1 MKSKMH
7 LLCSV
12 YKKFDQPDTGKLL
25 LRIMLGGILIFHG
38 AHKLIYGID
47 EVREML
53 AASGLPAFLG
63 YGVYAGELVA
73 PVLLLAGILTRAAAL
88 FIMINM
94 VFAWYLGDA
103 PETLHLDAQG
113 GLMIEGL
120 LFYFFSAIAVIFLGA
135 GKYAVIK
142 NS

>member
-1 MKSKMH
+1 
-7 LLCSV
+7 
-12 YKKFDQPDTGKLL
+12 
-25 LRIMLGGILIFHG
+25 
-38 AHKLIYGID
+38 
-47 EVREML
+47 ML

-120 LFYFFSAIAVIFLGA
+120 LFYFFSAIAVVFLGA